1 MKIKIFSDL
10 HLTSFNPKKT
20 DDELCNYIKEDGY
33 DMIILLGDIYD
44 TLKRDTF
51 EPFIKEYND
60 IKEIYPKFSNL
71 IFYEDNIRY
80 IKGNHDRIVPHI
92 EDTFDIKFNN
102 YKIHFEHGH
111 EGDEICKNNSCC
123 CGCACGVF
131 HLGQIEK
138 KNKMMADL
146 IYQLEDPNISKKK
159 LRDYAYNYK
168 NCNMIVLGHSHLTD
182 FIKFDDDRYYI
193 NSGTS
198 RDDDMD
204 EIVLDIDLDKIN
216 NVNSIK
222 IYKNLVN
229 IHTLQRKTLDTQ
241 EIKDLNNIDDF

>member
-1 MKIKIFSDL
+1 MKIKIISDL
-10 HLTSFNPKKT
+10 HLTSFNTKKT
-20 DDELCNYIKEDGY
+20 DEELCNYIKKDKY
-33 DMIILLGDIYD
+33 DLIILLGDIYD

-60 IKEIYPKFSNL
+60 IKEVYPKFSNL

-123 CGCACGVF
+123 CGCSCGVF

-159 LRDYAYNYK
+159 LREYANNYK

-182 FIKFDDDRYYI
+182 FVKFDDERYYI
-193 NSGTS
+193 NTGTS
-198 RDDDMD
+198 KDDDMD
-204 EIVLDIDLDKIN
+204 EIILDIDLDKIN

-229 IHTLQRKTLDTQ
+229 IHTLQCKTIDIQ
-241 EIKDLNNIDDF
+241 EIKDLNYVDDI

>member
-1 MKIKIFSDL
+1 MKIKIISDL
-10 HLTSFNPKKT
+10 HLTSFNTKKT
-20 DDELCNYIKEDGY
+20 DDELCNYIKENDY

-60 IKEIYPKFSNL
+60 IKEVFPKFSNL

-92 EDTFDIKFNN
+92 EETYDIKFNN

-111 EGDEICKNNSCC
+111 EADEICKNNSCC
-123 CGCACGVF
+123 CGCACGIF

-159 LRDYAYNYK
+159 LRGYAEKYK
-168 NCNMIVLGHSHLTD
+168 NCNMIIMGHSHLTD
-182 FIKFDDDRYYI
+182 FVKFDDDRYYI
-193 NSGTS
+193 NTGTS

-204 EIVLDIDLDKIN
+204 EIILDIDLDKIN

-229 IHTLQRKTLDTQ
+229 IHTLQRKTMDTQ
-241 EIKDLNNIDDF
+241 EIKDLNYSVDI